1 MRRVAIGIAVGALLA
16 LAGFSIESL
25 VGIVVL
31 IIVGAA
37 IGTVVVWLQN
47 RADRKA
53 RVLNLR
59 MLNVLNQHGR

>member
-1 MRRVAIGIAVGALLA
+1 MKRVAIGIAAGALLA
-16 LAGFSIESL
+16 WAGIGINSL
-25 VGIVVL
+25 VGIVAL

-47 RADRKA
+47 RADHKA
-53 RVLNLR
+53 RVLILR